1 MTLLVGFDQ
10 DVSNLGSVGKI
21 STFWGLQFLKEKS
34 VLGKTAKKSL
44 VYVVSYDENT
54 KNSSINLTL
63 EGDIKFEKFMTNN
76 DLDCFYVEDITN
88 KQMRFY
94 KTDGKTI
101 DFMGTIRLYIRNLA

>member
-1 MTLLVGFDQ
+1 M
-10 DVSNLGSVGKI
+10 
-21 STFWGLQFLKEKS
+21 
-34 VLGKTAKKSL
+34 

-54 KNSSINLTL
+54 KTKSSINLTL

-101 DFMGTIRLYIRNLA
+101 DFMGAIPVFVFDKVYYPKSVKDI

>member
-1 MTLLVGFDQ
+1 M
-10 DVSNLGSVGKI
+10 
-21 STFWGLQFLKEKS
+21 
-34 VLGKTAKKSL
+34 

-54 KNSSINLTL
+54 KTKSSINLTL

-101 DFMGTIRLYIRNLA
+101 DFMGTIRLIYLSPKSV